1 VGTQSAAS
9 TRFLSSDAPSDL
21 IVIGGGPGGY
31 VAAIKAGQLG
41 MKVTCVEKRGTL
53 GGTCLNVGC
62 IPSKALLNAS
72 HMYHDAQHAF
82 ADKGIKVDNLSYDWP
97 TMQGAKDKAVTGLTS
112 GIEGL
117 FKKNK
122 VNYVKGEGKIT
133 GQGQVTVTLNDGGPE
148 TLSAKNIIIATGSEP
163 STIPGVDIDEEH
175 VVSSTGALSLKEVP
189 KKMVLIGGG
198 VIGLEM
204 GSVYSRLGT
213 EVTCVE
219 FLDRVL
225 PMEDHEVSKIFM
237 TTLKKQGFT
246 FKMKH
251 AVKSV
256 EMKGDSLIVTAED
269 MKKNET
275 TTLECD
281 KVLVATGRRPNTD
294 NLGLEE
300 VGIAKD
306 KIGRVI
312 VDDHFK
318 TNMEGVYAIGDVI
331 AGPMLAHKAEE
342 EGIACVEMLAG
353 LGGHVNYDCIPGVVY
368 THPEVASV
376 GKTEQA
382 LKEEGI
388 KYTVGK
394 FPFMANSRARTNDDA
409 AGQVKFL
416 ADAETDRILGIHI
429 VGPNAG
435 ELIAE
440 GVLAMEYGA
449 SCEDIGRTCH
459 AHPTLSEAFKEA
471 AMAAYDKPIHF

>member
-1 VGTQSAAS
+1 MQAS
-9 TRFLSSDAPSDL
+9 
-21 IVIGGGPGGY
+21 
-31 VAAIKAGQLG
+31 
-41 MKVTCVEKRGTL
+41 
-53 GGTCLNVGC
+53 
-62 IPSKALLNAS
+62 
-72 HMYHDAQHAF
+72 
-82 ADKGIKVDNLSYDWP
+82 
-97 TMQGAKDKAVTGLTS
+97 KDKAVSGLTS

-122 VNYVKGEGKIT
+122 VKYAKGEGKIV
-133 GQGQVTVTLNDGGPE
+133 GPGQVLVTAADGSTE

-163 STIPGVDIDEEH
+163 STIPGVEIDEDK
-175 VVSSTGALSLKEVP
+175 VVSSTGALALKEVP
-189 KKMVLIGGG
+189 KRMVLIGGG

-219 FLDRVL
+219 FLDRIL
-225 PMEDHEVSKIFM
+225 PTEDTEVSKIFM
-237 TTLKKQGFT
+237 TTLKKQGFA

-256 EMKGDSLIVTAED
+256 EKTPNGLVVTAED
-269 MKKNET
+269 MKKSAT
-275 TTLECD
+275 TTLEAD
-281 KVLVATGRRPNTD
+281 IVLVATGRRPNTD

-300 VGIAKD
+300 VGIEKD
-306 KIGRVI
+306 KIGRVV
-312 VDDHFK
+312 VDDHFE
-318 TNMEGVYAIGDVI
+318 TNMKGVFAIGDVI

-342 EGIACVEMLAG
+342 EGIACVENLAG
-353 LGGHVNYDCIPGVVY
+353 LGGHVNYDVIPGVVY

-382 LKEEGI
+382 LKEEGV

-471 AMAAYDKPIHF
+471 AMAAYGKAIHF